1 MGSKTSSGQHASLK
15 RKRESESVEDSAGG
29 DYFFAKYLTSPEL
42 LDLEVS
48 VESSILPG
56 GSAAHY
62 TLDRRHPLPPTIPF
76 PTPDSPRPPTH
87 LHQDQQSRM
96 DEHT

>member
-62 TLDRRHPLPPTIPF
+62 TLDRRHPLPTTIPF
-76 PTPDSPRPPTH
+76 PVAHSTQPSPYIH
-87 LHQDQQSRM
+87 
-96 DEHT
+96 